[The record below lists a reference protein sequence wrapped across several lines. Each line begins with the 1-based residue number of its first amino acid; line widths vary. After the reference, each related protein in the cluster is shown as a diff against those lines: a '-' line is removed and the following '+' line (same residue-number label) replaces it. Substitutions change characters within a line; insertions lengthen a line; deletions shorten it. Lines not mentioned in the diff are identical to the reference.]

1 VAYDNLI
8 SRTDASALIPEEVS
22 NSIIKAMPKE
32 SAAMTLFRQ
41 VRMARGQER
50 LPVVS
55 ALPVAYFVT
64 GDTGLKQTTEVNWA
78 NTYLIAEEIAVIVP
92 VPDAVLED
100 AAFDVWAEIQP
111 MLVEAFGRTLDA
123 AVFFGTNKPTSWPDS
138 IATAVAAASHTYT
151 RGTNNAAA
159 GGIVE
164 DVNQVMGLVE
174 GDGYEVTGF
183 ATRTSYKARFRG
195 ARDSTGQPLMDNTT
209 GSLYGIPV
217 GYFMAGQFSS
227 GTGAAELFALD
238 RRQFILGIRSDI
250 KIRRFT
256 EGVIQDGSGAIQY
269 NLMQQDMTAVRLTM
283 RVAWQVAN
291 PETYDQPTDASR
303 YPAAALVSP

>member
-1 VAYDNLI
+1 MAYDNLI

-22 NSIIKAMPKE
+22 NAIIKGMPKE

-50 LPVVS
+50 LPVIS

-78 NTYLIAEEIAVIVP
+78 NTYLNAEEIAVIVP

-100 AAFDVWAEIQP
+100 TAFDVWAEIQP
-111 MLVEAFGRTLDA
+111 NLIEAFGRTLDA
-123 AVFFGTNKPTSWPDS
+123 AIFFGVNKPASWPTD
-138 IATAVAAASHTYT
+138 IAAATLAASQQFT
-151 RGTNNAAA
+151 RATTAAN
-159 GGIVE
+159 GGIAEDINQTMAFVE
-164 DVNQVMGLVE
+164 A
-174 GDGYEVTGF
+174 DGFEVTGF
-183 ATRTSYKARFRG
+183 ATRTSYKSRFRG
-195 ARDSTGQPLMDNTT
+195 ARDTTGQPLMDTATN
-209 GSLYGIPV
+209 SLYGIPI